1 MVGPMTERNKIQS
14 KPAVDKTE
22 LKKYPTQNL
31 DRAPIDQQKP
41 HPERK
46 GYFDL
51 SEPSDTMPFQ
61 TSQF

>member
-31 DRAPIDQQKP
+31 DRAPIIP
-41 HPERK
+41 NPERK